1 VLNWNGKKVGEG
13 EMEKSATE
21 GAEWREAREQQVGKR
36 EQAAFK
42 RCKRGKLPGEGR
54 RI

>member
-1 VLNWNGKKVGEG
+1 MLNWNGKEVGEG

-21 GAEWREAREQQVGKR
+21 GVEWREEREQQVGKR
-36 EQAAFK
+36 EQVAFK
-42 RCKRGKLPGEGR
+42 RCKRGKSPREER